1 MREVILWIKY
11 IPVILNLTLI
21 LGCLFALLYIDINH
35 VNKLLSGSGLL
46 VDFAW
51 YRMSL
56 KHKFCEWHRVL
67 IYNMAAG
74 AIFAFIDREF
84 LGLIPVTYIR
94 VLLLMSSFSI
104 VTALILYF
112 KYGCFKTVKHE

>member
-1 MREVILWIKY
+1 MREAILWIKY
-11 IPVILNLTLI
+11 VPVILNLGLV
-21 LGCLFALLYIDINH
+21 LGCLLALLYVDINP
-35 VNKLLSGSGLL
+35 VNKLLNGHGLL
-46 VDFAW
+46 IDLAW
-51 YRMSL
+51 YRMSIN
-56 KHKFCEWHRVL
+56 HKFCNWHKVL
-67 IYNMAAG
+67 IINLATG

-112 KYGCFKTVKHE
+112 KFGCFKTARK